1 MSIQELITR
10 LVPPNRS
17 EAYAYEMGF
26 NCGLYGP
33 NEENCHF
40 SIFSS
45 PRNTRAWEDGKRAA
59 ERLKDTRREDREL
72 NV

>member
-10 LVPPNRS
+10 LVPPPRS

-26 NCGLYGP
+26 NCGLYGS

-45 PRNTRAWEDGKRAA
+45 LKNTRAWENGKRAA
-59 ERLKDTRREDREL
+59 ERLKGTRQEDREL
-72 NV
+72 NG